1 MATTKNA
8 GTYWSIAGLL
18 FSVAGLMSALA
29 GNVPIAGMNIAIG
42 MMLIVLGV
50 RARNRAN
57 SPNPK
62 PGDLP
67 KTSADDHAA

>member
-1 MATTKNA
+1 MTTIKKA
-8 GTYWSIAGLL
+8 DRYWSIGGLL

-62 PGDLP
+62 SGDLP
-67 KTSADDHAA
+67 ETPADDHAA